1 MEKED
6 IIENTN
12 EAIKTVKDYLEKCLA
27 NNDAVYMKKANILS
41 YWLKDYIKYIEI
53 EKHFNPVNLKTYKR
67 GDVIKVN
74 LGFNIGSELGGL
86 HYCIVI
92 DKKNDRNSPVLTVIP
107 LSSKKTDKISKN
119 SVDLGDDIYWKMI
132 NKSIQLFEDSKSQ
145 IRKNNILEFYKKITF
160 VQQIN
165 KEIEKMKNNS
175 IALVNQIRVT
185 SKQRIYNP
193 KTEFDVLSGIKLSNE
208 SLNLIDNK
216 LKKICIKN
224 EYFY

>member
-1 MEKED
+1 MEKEN

-74 LGFNIGSELGGL
+74 LGFNTGSELGGL

-92 DKKNDRNSPVLTVIP
+92 DKKNYRNSPVVTVIP
-107 LSSKKTDKISKN
+107 LSSKKTDKINKN
-119 SVDLGDDIYWKMI
+119 SIDLGEDIYKKMI
-132 NKSIQLFEDSKSQ
+132 NKSMQLFEESKNQ
-145 IRKNNILEFYKKITF
+145 IRKNNIMEFYKKIIF
-160 VQQIN
+160 VQQID
-165 KEIEKMKNNS
+165 KDIEKMKTNT
-175 IALVNQIRVT
+175 IALVNQIRVA

>member
-1 MEKED
+1 
-6 IIENTN
+6 
-12 EAIKTVKDYLEKCLA
+12 
-27 NNDAVYMKKANILS
+27 
-41 YWLKDYIKYIEI
+41 
-53 EKHFNPVNLKTYKR
+53 
-67 GDVIKVN
+67 
-74 LGFNIGSELGGL
+74 
-86 HYCIVI
+86 
-92 DKKNDRNSPVLTVIP
+92 
-107 LSSKKTDKISKN
+107 
-119 SVDLGDDIYWKMI
+119 MI

-175 IALVNQIRVT
+175 IALVNQIRVA

>member
-6 IIENTN
+6 IIENTK
-12 EAIKTVKDYLEKCLA
+12 EAIKTVTDYLDECLA
-27 NNDAVYMKKANILS
+27 NNETVDMKKANIFS
-41 YWLKDYIKYIEI
+41 YWLKDYINYIRT
-53 EKHFNPVNLKTYKR
+53 EKDFNPINLKTYKR

-107 LSSKKTDKISKN
+107 LSSKKTDKINKN
-119 SVDLGDDIYWKMI
+119 SIDLGEDIYKKMI
-132 NKSIQLFEDSKSQ
+132 KKSIQLFEESKSQ
-145 IRKNNILEFYKKITF
+145 IRKDNIMEFYKKIIF
-160 VQQIN
+160 IQQIN
-165 KEIEKMKNNS
+165 KEIEKMKCNS
-175 IALVNQIRVT
+175 IALVNQIRVA

-216 LKKICIKN
+216 LKKLFIKN